1 MLKRVS
7 TSFRKKSKSEGQS
20 NGDSSELDRSTTSQD
35 VSSTF
40 EQYGQLIHG
49 SRRPLPAQTGD
60 GSYIKHGVP
69 TGFFEDLKNLG
80 FKDVNTLVGV
90 MRSRLSGEPM
100 DDKTYL
106 MERTIQLV
114 SNLPAES
121 QHRVDLTNAFIDEL
135 WSSLSHPSLS
145 CLGDRFTFR
154 QADGSGNA

>member
-106 MERTIQLV
+106 MERTIQV
-114 SNLPAES
+114 SLAPASTLEHFPAVLRNLFIFNDGAACQQS
-121 QHRVDLTNAFIDEL
+121 SGRVST
-135 WSSLSHPSLS
+135 S
-145 CLGDRFTFR
+145 C
-154 QADGSGNA
+154 